1 MEKNTFFLPTI
12 EISYK
17 NRTINRKKKIF
28 IKKKFFFQTKIYAEI
43 VKDSDGEE
51 KMRPGKKSS
60 EKSFGEI
67 KFIHITHT
75 SQSSSIVSA
84 KINQIL
90 IPNRP

>member
-1 MEKNTFFLPTI
+1 M
-12 EISYK
+12 
-17 NRTINRKKKIF
+17 
-28 IKKKFFFQTKIYAEI
+28 

-51 KMRPGKKSS
+51 KMSPGKKSS